1 MLFDLKFITLNF
13 TSHKG
18 KKALCL
24 SYKCSSNEHQ
34 SEIKIHYLKLE
45 GFVHIL
51 FSSQRTLHIPCSHML
66 ESQ

>member
-1 MLFDLKFITLNF
+1 MLFELKFVKLHF
-13 TSHKG
+13 TSRKG

-34 SEIKIHYLKLE
+34 SEIKIHYLNLE

-51 FSSQRTLHIPCSHML
+51 FSSRRRLHIPCSHML